1 MYVLLADDH
10 TIVLDGLELLLST
23 FEFITKVEKA
33 VDETTLDDILES
45 NSLPNVILLDVA
57 FGASDGREICRKFKK
72 KYPEIKLIALT
83 SYSDV
88 STVKSSIQAGFDG
101 YLLKSEDRQTVM
113 QALEKVARGE
123 QFFSPQVRN
132 TVFQQSVAKTRAS
145 LTKREEDVLRLIL
158 DEKTTKEIAEE
169 LFISEKTVEN
179 HRANLMLKL
188 DAKNLAGLVKKAIST
203 GLV

>member
-23 FEFITKVEKA
+23 FTFVTKVDKA
-33 VDETTLDDILES
+33 VDEPTLDEILQS
-45 NSLPNVILLDVA
+45 NSLPDVILLDVA
-57 FGASDGREICRKFKK
+57 FGSSDGREICRKFKK
-72 KYPEIKLIALT
+72 KYPDIKLIALT

-113 QALEKVARGE
+113 EALQTVVQGE

-132 TVFQQSVAKTRAS
+132 TVFQQSVSQTKTS
-145 LTKREEDVLRLIL
+145 LTRREEDVLRLIV

-188 DAKNLAGLVKKAIST
+188 DVKNMAGLVKKAIST